1 MQVVFRTDASNT
13 IGTGHITRCLNLAHE
28 LQERG
33 ACILFICR
41 HHEGHFCD
49 LIKEQGFEIHWLS
62 KPLDDFVPNDNIA
75 HATWLGA
82 PWHEDATST
91 EAIIRTIPTKTDWLI
106 VDHYGIDYRW
116 ENQLRSLVD
125 NIMVIDDLADRIH
138 NCDILLDQ
146 NLVKNYKN
154 RYNHL
159 VPGHCIQL
167 LGPNYALLQPIYA
180 KLHTR
185 IPPRAG
191 SIQRILISFGGVD
204 FDNLTGLVLNAFI
217 SLNRS
222 DIKVD
227 VVLSKHSP
235 HLESIQQQ
243 LSIGHPNIHIY
254 STLPSLS
261 NLIVKADLAIGAAGI
276 TNWERLCLGLPAI
289 IVIIADNQEAIA
301 NWLHH
306 EGLVI
311 LLGHKDKLSKYV
323 VLHTLTKMIN
333 EGLEQ
338 TWSQKCHQIVDGK
351 GVERV
356 SEILTINPNKPLK
369 VREVQLNDEKLLL
382 SWANDPETRRQSFS
396 PDFISEEEHRKWFWN
411 RLRQVDTCKFFIIE
425 SERNTPIGQVRF
437 DKYNDG
443 WDIDYSLAPQ
453 FRRRG
458 LGKPLLKAAIEMLL
472 REEHNNI
479 ILYSTVKVRNI
490 PSIKIFES
498 LEFKLHIQEGDN
510 REYKFVN

>member
-13 IGTGHITRCLNLAHE
+13 IGTGHIIRCLNLAHA
-28 LQERG
+28 LQENG

-41 HHEGHFCD
+41 DHEGHLCD
-49 LIKEQGFEIHWLS
+49 QIKEQGFEIHKLP
-62 KPLDDFVPNDNIA
+62 KPRGDFVPNADTA
-75 HATWLGA
+75 HAAWLGA
-82 PWHEDATST
+82 PWHKDATST
-91 EAIIRTIPTKTDWLI
+91 KAVIKTIPTKTDWLI

-116 ENQLRSLVD
+116 ENHLRPLVD

-146 NLVKNYKN
+146 NLVQNYKN

-159 VPGHCIQL
+159 VPEQCTRL

-180 KLHTR
+180 KLHNR

-191 SIQRILISFGGVD
+191 PIQRILISFGGVD
-204 FDNLTGLVLNAFI
+204 LDNLTGLVLNTFI
-217 SLNRS
+217 GLNRS
-222 DIKVD
+222 DINVD
-227 VVLSKHSP
+227 VVLSNNST
-235 HLESIQQQ
+235 HLASIQKM
-243 LSIGHPNIHIY
+243 SIGHPNIHIY

-261 NLIVKADLAIGAAGI
+261 TLIVKADLAIGAAGI

-289 IVIIADNQEAIA
+289 IVILADNQGAIA

-311 LLGHKDKLSKYV
+311 LLGHKNKISKNV
-323 VLHTLTKMIN
+323 VSHTLTKLIN

-338 TWSQKCHQIVDGK
+338 TWSHKCRHIVDGK

-356 SEILTINPNKPLK
+356 SEILTINPNIPLK
-369 VREVQLNDEKLLL
+369 VRNVQLNDEKLIL

-396 PDFISEEEHRKWFWN
+396 PNFISEEEHRNWFWN
-411 RLRQVDTCKFFIIE
+411 RLRQIDTCKFYIIE
-425 SERNTPIGQVRF
+425 SERNIPIGQVRF
-437 DKYNDG
+437 DKQDDG
-443 WDIDYSLAPQ
+443 WAIDYSLAPQ

-458 LGKPLLKAAIEMLL
+458 LGQPLLKAGIHMLL
-472 REEHNNI
+472 SEEKKNT
-479 ILYSTVKVRNI
+479 ILYGTVKVGNI
-490 PSIKIFES
+490 PSKKIFES
-498 LEFKLHIQEGDN
+498 LEFKLHSNKGDK
-510 REYKFVN
+510 RVYKFKN